1 MTLRGKQVEHHDIVK
16 DMMMSKTI
24 TYKPKE
30 VADGMVNN
38 NEVSA
43 VLQLGF
49 VKDAHHH
56 IDVQGFNVYHK
67 NRLIKPFWR
76 VWNAAGSDGRGVI
89 GVLEANFIEPA
100 HDKQGFERTISLS
113 RLENRLKEYQKDFW
127 TSNCHDIG
135 YAPRRPIRKGGY
147 SNASTSSQPPK
158 QQLQPRLDINKS
170 PVPQES
176 VCRENKQLHYPTMD
190 HVATS
195 SEETPRSVITS
206 PKHVDYHDET
216 ESAGRSSRKRG
227 AEEMFQSLA
236 EERVKNK
243 ELETQVKEMA
253 NELEKLKQQADKSSN
268 DVKALTEELE
278 REKEWSRWNEAEK
291 QTLREKIDDLEK
303 KVKKLELQD

>member
-127 TSNCHDIG
+127 FLPLPLPAHFFHKI
-135 YAPRRPIRKGGY
+135 
-147 SNASTSSQPPK
+147 
-158 QQLQPRLDINKS
+158 
-170 PVPQES
+170 
-176 VCRENKQLHYPTMD
+176 
-190 HVATS
+190 
-195 SEETPRSVITS
+195 ITYI
-206 PKHVDYHDET
+206 H
-216 ESAGRSSRKRG
+216 
-227 AEEMFQSLA
+227 
-236 EERVKNK
+236 
-243 ELETQVKEMA
+243 
-253 NELEKLKQQADKSSN
+253 
-268 DVKALTEELE
+268 
-278 REKEWSRWNEAEK
+278 
-291 QTLREKIDDLEK
+291 
-303 KVKKLELQD
+303 